1 MVLLPM
7 SSSLEAS
14 RRPSYHSLVRRC
26 ISTLAARTSC
36 VCWEERARRRGGGE
50 RERQEGREGRG
61 EYVSFNK
68 SMSIIRPTNH
78 SGTFFTSANMFV
90 PVL

>member
-1 MVLLPM
+1 MVLLP

-36 VCWEERARRRGGGE
+36 VCVCVGGGGGGGGLIMDC
-50 RERQEGREGRG
+50 RGRG
-61 EYVSFNK
+61 WGLFQQVSK
-68 SMSIIRPTNH
+68 RRKTIDSTNQRG
-78 SGTFFTSANMFV
+78 SFSLYTGSARA
-90 PVL
+90 